1 MIFTI
6 EVRDGEQIQKALAA
20 LNELSGVSARRYSS

>member
-6 EVRDGEQIQKALAA
+6 EVKNGEQIVRALAA
-20 LNELSGVSARRYSS
+20 LNELSGVSASRR